1 MVHHQLTVGLRG
13 ENYRWGGRERIH
25 KALGHA
31 KSTLVGIKNS
41 PLHMIWAGRRD
52 HMEGY
57 ITPIAGMPSSSVGY
71 LRELLV
77 WYSIQ
82 RPDES
87 VMIQIRGEREKN
99 NMSTQGTLREDLKV
113 WRLVQL

>member
-41 PLHMIWAGRRD
+41 PLHMIWVGRRY

-57 ITPIAGMPSSSVGY
+57 MTTLSVMPSSSVVY
-71 LRELLV
+71 IRELLV
-77 WYSIQ
+77 CSSIQ
-82 RPDES
+82 RPVES
-87 VMIQIRGEREKN
+87 VMLQIIGYRNKST
-99 NMSTQGTLREDLKV
+99 MSAQRTLR
-113 WRLVQL
+113 